1 MSRWFSYNRVDID
14 EDEAVSESLVDSWLN
29 IEDSS
34 DGTDLAGMKTE
45 GSVSENR
52 EVVVGLAGLDKEST
66 FGTNQNEP
74 MNPTG
79 SFVSDQQQTSSS
91 SMVQTSVCKEHIT
104 WSETEKWESNP
115 QSFFQFETE
124 MDIPIETSF
133 GIISRDVNS
142 SVSRQEVVIIQ
153 ASDNTS
159 GKFETSTSSGT
170 TDVTLPTLSSLSE
183 AIFQLETGKV
193 VSNKQKVPSE
203 TDQDVSNK
211 EVTEPNMVK
220 QCELLTQLEKH
231 PRASKQQIVSVLVT
245 GAGDHTP
252 SQQRVNN
259 LEIQKYE
266 PREQE
271 NSLIVREPYGS
282 YQSDPL
288 NHREEEICGLKK
300 IIQKTLKEAKARLK
314 QQFKVKPES
323 INPTAVLMPL
333 PVSYRPPSSVNMEGT
348 ETNDEDPGAPPKRTR
363 IKTLF
368 AGESHLAFQ
377 IPPNY
382 KKFEEEIDDVEFC
395 FISRHYLMLFV
406 IYLSPFL
413 CQLIDAVVKQLYKKE
428 MEYKSDDP
436 KLPPLLLFA
445 ERVSGWIVRRQQRT
459 DGRFDMD
466 QGSARRRWS
475 SSEELVVPNT
485 SGNLKLIEYV
495 KSDEDLKHGWKRKAK
510 NMEIDGKNDYGKM
523 DSRIGK
529 NKGSE
534 REQRE
539 RSTVTG
545 GASVLVSDK
554 VPIPKAVAME
564 APNPSVSIFENSKLD
579 PGNYSQGI
587 YNGLWDL
594 DTAPTSVR
602 AAVPTSFRAAVDVL
616 SSHFSLDD
624 DDDN

>member
-348 ETNDEDPGAPPKRTR
+348 ETNDE
-363 IKTLF
+363 
-368 AGESHLAFQ
+368 
-377 IPPNY
+377 
-382 KKFEEEIDDVEFC
+382 
-395 FISRHYLMLFV
+395 
-406 IYLSPFL
+406 
-413 CQLIDAVVKQLYKKE
+413 LIDAVVKQLYKKE

-459 DGRFDMD
+459 DGRFDM
-466 QGSARRRWS
+466 RTR
-475 SSEELVVPNT
+475 E
-485 SGNLKLIEYV
+485 V
-495 KSDEDLKHGWKRKAK
+495 KESK
-510 NMEIDGKNDYGKM
+510 
-523 DSRIGK
+523 
-529 NKGSE
+529 
-534 REQRE
+534 E